1 MSASVLVTYATTCGS
16 TQEVA
21 EAIAVELRNGGFVAE
36 LQPMRTVKTLHGYHA
51 VILGA
56 PLYIGHWHKDTR
68 RFLMCYEK
76 ALKERPV
83 AVFALGPLHDDE
95 KEWRDVRAQFDQE
108 LAKFPWLK
116 PVAIEVMGGVFNPAK
131 LRFPFNLAPLLR
143 QTPASDIRDWPAIRA
158 WASNLATKFQ
168 PALAY

>member
-1 MSASVLVTYATTCGS
+1 MSVSVLVTYATNCGS

-21 EAIAVELRNGGFVAE
+21 EAVAAELRTSGFTAD
-36 LQPMRTVKTLHGYHA
+36 LQPMRSVKTLNGYDA
-51 VILGA
+51 IILGA

-68 RFLMCYEK
+68 RFLMYYEK

-95 KEWRDVRAQFDQE
+95 KEWRDVRAQFNQE

-116 PVAIEVMGGVFNPAK
+116 PVAIEVMGGCFNPAK

-158 WASNLATKFQ
+158 WASNLVPKLQ
-168 PALAY
+168 PVLA

>member
-1 MSASVLVTYATTCGS
+1 MSAVLVTYATNCGS

-21 EAIAVELRNGGFVAE
+21 ETVAAELRSGGFTAE
-36 LQPMRTVKTLHGYHA
+36 LQPMRSVKTLNGYHA

-68 RFLMCYEK
+68 RFLMYYEK

-83 AVFALGPLHDDE
+83 AVFALGPLHDEE
-95 KEWRDVRAQFDQE
+95 KEWQDARTQFAQE
-108 LAKFPWLK
+108 LAKFPWLT

-131 LRFPFNLAPLLR
+131 LRFPFNLAPILR
-143 QTPASDIRDWPAIRA
+143 QTPASDIRDWVSIRA
-158 WASNLATKFQ
+158 WASNLTTQFQ
-168 PALAY
+168 STLVH

>member
-1 MSASVLVTYATTCGS
+1 MSAAVLVTYATNCGS

-21 EAIAVELRNGGFVAE
+21 ETVAAELRSGGFTAE
-36 LQPMRTVKTLHGYHA
+36 LQPMRSVKTLNGYQA

-68 RFLMCYEK
+68 RFLMYYEK

-83 AVFALGPLHDDE
+83 AVFALGPLHDEE
-95 KEWRDVRAQFDQE
+95 KEWQEARTQFAQE
-108 LAKFPWLK
+108 LAKFPWLT

-131 LRFPFNLAPLLR
+131 LRFPFNLAPILR
-143 QTPASDIRDWPAIRA
+143 QTPASDIRDWVSIRT
-158 WASNLATKFQ
+158 WASNLTTQFQ
-168 PALAY
+168 LALA

>member
-1 MSASVLVTYATTCGS
+1 MSVSVLVTYATNCGS

-21 EAIAVELRNGGFVAE
+21 ETVAAELRTGGFTAE
-36 LQPMRTVKTLHGYHA
+36 LQPMRSVKTLNGYHA

-68 RFLMCYEK
+68 RFLMYYEK

-95 KEWRDVRAQFDQE
+95 KEWRDVRIQFEQE

-116 PVAIEVMGGVFNPAK
+116 PVAIEVMGGCFNPAK

-143 QTPASDIRDWPAIRA
+143 QTPASDIRDWPAIRT
-158 WASNLATKFQ
+158 WASSLVPKFQ
-168 PALAY
+168 PTLAY

>member
-1 MSASVLVTYATTCGS
+1 MSAAVLVTYATNCGS

-21 EAIAVELRNGGFVAE
+21 ETVATELRNGGFTAE
-36 LQPMRTVKTLHGYHA
+36 LQQMRSVKTLNGYQA

-68 RFLMCYEK
+68 RFLMYYEK

-83 AVFALGPLHDDE
+83 AVFALGPLQDE
-95 KEWRDVRAQFDQE
+95 AKEWQDARTQFAQE
-108 LAKFPWLK
+108 LAKFPWLT

-131 LRFPFNLAPLLR
+131 LRFPFNLAPILR
-143 QTPASDIRDWPAIRA
+143 QTPASDIRDWVSIRT
-158 WASNLATKFQ
+158 WASNLTTQFQ
-168 PALAY
+168 LALA